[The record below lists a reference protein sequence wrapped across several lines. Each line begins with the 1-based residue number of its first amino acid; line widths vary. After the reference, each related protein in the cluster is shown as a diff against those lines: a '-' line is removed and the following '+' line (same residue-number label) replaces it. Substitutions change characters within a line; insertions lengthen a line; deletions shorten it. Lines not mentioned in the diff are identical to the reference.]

1 MQMGMKMEIHFG
13 VDYYPEHWPRS
24 RWETDA
30 KLMKELGVQV
40 VRLAE
45 FSWHKLEPIE
55 GTYDFNWL
63 DDAIEL
69 LGKYGIKSI
78 LGTPSAAPPAW
89 MCNAYPEILPIDREG
104 RVRGFG
110 GRHHDCQSN
119 PVYRSFIRK
128 MVTALATH
136 YAENENV
143 IGWQP
148 DNELGNS
155 HEDLCT
161 CDSCKRSFQEWLKKK
176 YITVEQLNKRWGN
189 EFWSQEVNAFEEIF
203 TPRITV
209 TGVNPSFLLDWKLF
223 HSDLIVDF
231 MKEQTTI
238 IRTHCKNKFITHN
251 YMGFADTVDYYE
263 LGKELDFVS
272 HDQYPG
278 GFFGKQ
284 PHADHYEMA
293 AMLDVVRS
301 YKDKPFWIMEQQSGI
316 TGWEVMGRAP
326 KPGQL
331 SAWTI
336 QSVAHGADAVVFF
349 RWRVCAVGTEQY
361 WHGILP
367 HSGNPGRR
375 FYELKDTI
383 KEMKPIMEEMKG
395 SMPKPEV
402 GIVFSFQQNY
412 AFHIQPQNPKLSY
425 IRQVQKYYK
434 EFYQKNIVTDFV
446 PESGDFGKYKLLIA
460 PLQYLMN
467 KDLEDKYFE
476 YVKNGGH
483 LVLTMRTGV
492 KDKYNVC
499 MTERELPGR
508 LSELTGVE
516 VLDYDCLNE
525 TSVKVEFLGKE
536 YDSFIWSDLMRTEKT
551 VEIMGTY
558 ASEFYK
564 GEACITKNLYEKG
577 ICYYVGTEP
586 GEELMEAFLFNLSK
600 MAGVKPLGTADA
612 EVELMERE
620 NDVRK
625 WIFAINHSEE
635 KKQFQIDESYQ
646 MIKGENPGI
655 LEAFE
660 VQIFESA
667 I

>member
-1 MQMGMKMEIHFG
+1 MEIHFG
-13 VDYYPEHWPRS
+13 VDYYPEHWPRT

-30 KLMKELGVQV
+30 KLMKDLGVQV

-45 FSWHKLEPIE
+45 FSWHKLEPVE

-69 LGKYGIKSI
+69 LGRYGIKSI

-89 MCNAYPEILPIDREG
+89 MCNTYPEILPIDREG

-119 PVYRSFIRK
+119 PIYRSFVRN

-161 CDSCKRSFQEWLKKK
+161 CDSCKRSFQKWLEIK
-176 YITVEQLNKRWGN
+176 YKTVEQLNKRWGN
-189 EFWSQEVNAFEEIF
+189 EFWSQEVNAFEEVF

-231 MKEQTTI
+231 LKEQTTI
-238 IRTHCKNKFITHN
+238 IRKYCKKQFITHN
-251 YMGFADTVDYYE
+251 YMGFADTVDYYK

-326 KPGQL
+326 EPGQL

-425 IRQVQKYYK
+425 IKQVQKYYK

-492 KDKYNVC
+492 KDNYNVC

-525 TSVKVEFLGKE
+525 ASVKVKFLGKE

-551 VEIMGTY
+551 VDIMGTY

-564 GEACITKNLYEKG
+564 GEACITKNRYEKG

-586 GEELMEAFLFNLSK
+586 GEELMEAFLYELIKTADLKS
-600 MAGVKPLGTADA
+600 LGTTDAD
-612 EVELMERE
+612 VELMERE
-620 NDVRK
+620 NDVKR
-625 WIFAINHSEE
+625 WIFAINHTNK
-635 KKQFQIDESYQ
+635 KKQFQLDDSFK

-660 VQIFESA
+660 TQIFEST
-667 I
+667 IF